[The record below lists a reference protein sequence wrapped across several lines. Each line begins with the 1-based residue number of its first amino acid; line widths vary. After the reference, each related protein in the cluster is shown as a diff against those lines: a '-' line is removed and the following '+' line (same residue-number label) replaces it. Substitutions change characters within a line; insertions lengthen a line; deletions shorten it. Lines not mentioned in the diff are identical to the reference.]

1 MPHSLKSFLE
11 QDFLNIDLS
20 EFRKAIDE
28 WLDKDSNPPRRLE
41 FLMYSKINLGKSL
54 YAMMAIHNH
63 VWKIFD
69 LKYSKF
75 KLRSKA
81 NDFEIITD
89 PEKYDETN
97 PRHRKSC
104 LMIQK
109 DFELVNKWSEEKKKY
124 VLVSKLRHP
133 KYKRLI
139 PKEGTMRSVA
149 VFHNSVKLY
158 YSNGEYVTKPEYN
171 QIEDEKDLAF
181 IVSERY
187 FKDAMNCF
195 LLSDNKKYV
204 LVNKDLSNQIH
215 LRSMVDKEV
224 PLNLPQNLKR
234 IYDNK
239 KRKVSTR

>member
-11 QDFLNIDLS
+11 QDFLSIDLS
-20 EFRKAIDE
+20 ELRKAIDE

-41 FLMYSKINLGKSL
+41 FLMYSKINLGKSK
-54 YAMMAIHNH
+54 YAMIAIHSH

-69 LKYSKF
+69 SKYSKF

-89 PEKYDETN
+89 PEIYDETN

-104 LMIQK
+104 LLIRK
-109 DFELVNKWSEEKKKY
+109 DFDLVNKWSEDKKKY
-124 VLVSKLRHP
+124 VAVSKLWHP
-133 KYKRLI
+133 KYKCLI
-139 PKEGTMRSVA
+139 PKEGTMRSVV
-149 VFHNSVKLY
+149 VFQNYVKLY
-158 YSNGEYVTKPEYN
+158 YSNREYVTKPEYN
-171 QIEDEKDLAF
+171 KIEDKKDLAF
-181 IVSERY
+181 IVSEKY
-187 FKDAMNCF
+187 FKNASNCF

-215 LRSMVDKEV
+215 LRSMDDKEV

-239 KRKVSTR
+239 KRRVSTR